1 MELRSSLLKKS
12 VWGGLL
18 IASIA
23 TIGFANAQ
31 GWGSQALGR
40 DGDRIMPVAPINEG
54 IVKIQLTPPVTGVT
68 GGAGPINVLPMPIND
83 VSLVPEPA
91 TYMLLGVGLLICA
104 QRMRRKR
111 V

>member
-1 MELRSSLLKKS
+1 MKLPSSLLKKA
-12 VWGGLL
+12 VWVSLV

-31 GWGSQALGR
+31 GWGSPALGR

-54 IVKIQLTPPVTGVT
+54 IVKIQLTPPVTGA
-68 GGAGPINVLPMPIND
+68 AGPINVLPMPIND